1 LYSKNFQVREEA
13 IQESYQK
20 LSTFKGDKDEAKY
33 LMRSAILLITR
44 TTKDNVFTIFN
55 SGLKLL
61 QFILNSFYKQHSI
74 SKNELIHIV
83 ERCLANILART
94 GDTNARLRQRAYDF
108 IVEMSMF
115 DDVKPLHV
123 IPVQCTVPL
132 KPNCAPRLALSRV
145 EIVSDLIK
153 CLGSKEN
160 GFTIENISK
169 FCSEALEH
177 TSGDVREAATKIIIQ
192 MYQEYGNVIRK
203 YLPQDNEMNRRN
215 KKYRI
220 IYEAFDKVNGKL
232 THLDDKVC
240 SAYPPLCLFFTSNF
254 FVRFDQN

>member
-1 LYSKNFQVREEA
+1 MYSKNFQVREEA

-20 LSTFKGDKDEAKY
+20 LSDFKGDKDDAKY
-33 LMRSAILLITR
+33 LMRAAILLIAR

-55 SGLKLL
+55 SGLKFLN
-61 QFILNSFYKQHSI
+61 FILNTFHKQHVI
-74 SKNELIHIV
+74 SKIELVHAV
-83 ERCLANILART
+83 ERCLTNILHRT
-94 GDTNARLRQRAYDF
+94 GDTNTRIRQRAHEF

-115 DDVKPLHV
+115 ADVKPLNI
-123 IPVQCTVPL
+123 IPTQCTILL

-153 CLGSKEN
+153 SLGSKEN

-177 TSGDVREAATKIIIQ
+177 TSGEVREAATKIIIQ
-192 MYQEYGNVIRK
+192 MYEDYGNVIRK

-220 IYEAFDKVNGKL
+220 IYEAFDKTSGKPSQM
-232 THLDDKVC
+232 DDKVR
-240 SAYPPLCLFFTSNF
+240 CLL
-254 FVRFDQN
+254 